1 MWFCLLMKTVPY
13 KTVVWKQHEAS
24 WTTGVGKVVACV
36 WVALCITTMVDEG
49 NEDAEEGC
57 TTEKEGRKK
66 SPMMN
71 CLQQK
76 LYGMEHGICSVRFSF
91 YSTVLIT
98 TQNTT
103 ITKFSASKNSLVFS
117 NCLCIEKIP
126 IEFRFHEDS
135 WKHNYR
141 VEWRSE
147 FEAHLLNI
155 CSLALMSIP

>member
-1 MWFCLLMKTVPY
+1 MD
-13 KTVVWKQHEAS
+13 
-24 WTTGVGKVVACV
+24 
-36 WVALCITTMVDEG
+36 DEG

-76 LYGMEHGICSVRFSF
+76 LYGIERGICSVRLSF

-103 ITKFSASKNSLVFS
+103 IIKIQCKKKFLGFFQLSL
-117 NCLCIEKIP
+117 
-126 IEFRFHEDS
+126 
-135 WKHNYR
+135 Y
-141 VEWRSE
+141 
-147 FEAHLLNI
+147 
-155 CSLALMSIP
+155 